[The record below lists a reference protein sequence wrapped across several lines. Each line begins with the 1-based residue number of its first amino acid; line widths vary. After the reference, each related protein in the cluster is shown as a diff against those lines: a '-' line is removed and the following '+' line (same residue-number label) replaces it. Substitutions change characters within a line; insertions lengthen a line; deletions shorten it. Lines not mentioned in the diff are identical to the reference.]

1 MRKDSL
7 NRYDI
12 PNQLKTTSQKKK
24 NKPIVEREWEN
35 VSFDVSWISVLFNVT
50 FVAKG
55 GHG

>member
-12 PNQLKTTSQKKK
+12 PNQLKTSKR
-24 NKPIVEREWEN
+24 NKPIVGREREN
-35 VSFDVSWISVLFNVT
+35 VSVGVSWISVLFNVT

>member
-1 MRKDSL
+1 MSKDSL

-12 PNQLKTTSQKKK
+12 PNQLKTTSKR

-35 VSFDVSWISVLFNVT
+35 VSVDVSWISVLFNVT